1 MPGCEGV
8 EDRVANLAGV
18 DQARK
23 AGSIFKF
30 DQRGCHQSGCQQPNR
45 ASWPMNG
52 SGRSP
57 RHSAAWNIVGV
68 GVPSTGR
75 RPTADLGAPHKRR
88 ETGWPGLGRR
98 WLNNTHPKDLKEYL
112 ALAALIADWDIVVDR
127 LEDDDHLPGLL
138 VDAAIVVAGSRLN
151 AGDTGGMRTVL
162 ILGAGFGGLE
172 LAACLSESFVDEVRI
187 VLVDKNDSF
196 TFGFSKLEILFN
208 GQSPDAVRLPYADLA
223 RAGVEFRQER
233 VTWIEPRTRRVVTDR
248 SEYEPDFLVV
258 ALGADYDPGATP
270 GFVEDGHEYYS
281 IQGACQLRDRLDGFT
296 GGTVLLAILSVP
308 FKCPPAPFE
317 GAMLLHA
324 TLARRGIRDRTR
336 IHVISPMESP
346 IPVSAETSSALV
358 NALAQRGIAYSPGRR
373 VRALDPTAHIAT
385 TRTGDLKYDLFI
397 GIPPTGS
404 QQSWRHLVSPVAE
417 PTAGWPSTRARSR
430 HPTQASTP
438 SVTART
444 HPCRA
449 QVSSPRT
456 PPAQSPPAS
465 PHSCTDRPHPR
476 STSARAP
483 ATSSSGTGWLARWTP
498 TSSRDRHPSR
508 PSTAPRPSSP
518 GRKHSSPPPDAA
530 DGSPADHPAPGST
543 RCRIGRIY
551 RRRGT

>member
-1 MPGCEGV
+1 
-8 EDRVANLAGV
+8 
-18 DQARK
+18 
-23 AGSIFKF
+23 
-30 DQRGCHQSGCQQPNR
+30 
-45 ASWPMNG
+45 
-52 SGRSP
+52 
-57 RHSAAWNIVGV
+57 
-68 GVPSTGR
+68 
-75 RPTADLGAPHKRR
+75 
-88 ETGWPGLGRR
+88 
-98 WLNNTHPKDLKEYL
+98 
-112 ALAALIADWDIVVDR
+112 
-127 LEDDDHLPGLL
+127 
-138 VDAAIVVAGSRLN
+138 
-151 AGDTGGMRTVL
+151 MRTVL

-281 IQGACQLRDRLDGFT
+281 IQGACRLRDRLDGFT

-346 IPVSAETSSALV
+346 IPVSAETSSVLV

-397 GIPPTGS
+397 GIPTHRVPAVVEASGLTSGGTDG
-404 QQSWRHLVSPVAE
+404 WVAVDPRTLATPYPGVYAIGDCADAPVPRAGVFAE
-417 PTAGWPSTRARSR
+417 NA
-430 HPTQASTP
+430 
-438 SVTART
+438 ART
-444 HPCRA
+444 VAAGIAA
-449 QVSSPRT
+449 QL
-456 PPAQSPPAS
+456 
-465 PHSCTDRPHPR
+465 H
-476 STSARAP
+476 
-483 ATSSSGTGWLARWTP
+483 
-498 TSSRDRHPSR
+498 
-508 PSTAPRPSSP
+508 
-518 GRKHSSPPPDAA
+518 
-530 DGSPADHPAPGST
+530 GSPAPEKYLGQGSCYVEFGDGLVGKVDADFLSGPTPVAPFYGPSAQLAREKAQFAAT
-543 RCRIGRIY
+543 
-551 RRRGT
+551 RRRRWFTG